1 MIARF
6 VDVAAKGWRYS
17 LAVLA
22 EPARM
27 PFLAW
32 NSAARKAH
40 LGELLKLNEHRKWL
54 QAANIRTVVDVGANA
69 GQFSSA
75 IRCLVPEAQIYAFEP
90 LPDCYEALCRRLAKQ
105 GRFQGFCTAVG
116 SESGDVTFW
125 RSEFTKSSSVL
136 PMTELH
142 KEAFPWSKG
151 AKEFKVP
158 QCRLDDCLDKMQLA
172 PNVLLKI
179 DVQGYELEVL
189 LGAPRLLQR
198 VNYALVET
206 SFHKLYQGQ
215 ALFHQVYERMRGEGF
230 VYAGNF
236 EQLLSPLDGAIL
248 QADSLFVRQL

>member
-6 VDVAAKGWRYS
+6 LDLVAKGWRYS

-22 EPARM
+22 EPVQI

-32 NSAARKAH
+32 SSAAWSAH
-40 LGELLKLNEHRKWL
+40 LGELLKLNAQRKWL

-69 GQFSSA
+69 GQFASA
-75 IRCLVPEAQIYAFEP
+75 IRCFVPKAQIYSFEP
-90 LPDCYEALCRRLAKQ
+90 LPDCYEALCHRLAKR
-105 GRFQGFCTAVG
+105 GRFEGFCTAVG
-116 SESGDVTFW
+116 ADNREVTFW
-125 RSEFTKSSSVL
+125 RSEFAKSSSVL
-136 PMTELH
+136 SMTELH

-189 LGAPRLLQR
+189 LGARRLLQR
-198 VNYALVET
+198 VNYVLVET

-215 ALFHQVYERMRGEGF
+215 ALFHQVYEQMRGEGF